1 MHFTKSKG
9 CPECNNKGLLGR
21 VGIHEVLLINK
32 AIGNLILTRPSD
44 EQINQLAIKEG
55 MDTLRRVAL
64 RRVHEGLISLEEA
77 IRLTE

>member
-1 MHFTKSKG
+1 
-9 CPECNNKGLLGR
+9 LGR

-32 AIGNLILTRPSD
+32 AIANLILTRPSD